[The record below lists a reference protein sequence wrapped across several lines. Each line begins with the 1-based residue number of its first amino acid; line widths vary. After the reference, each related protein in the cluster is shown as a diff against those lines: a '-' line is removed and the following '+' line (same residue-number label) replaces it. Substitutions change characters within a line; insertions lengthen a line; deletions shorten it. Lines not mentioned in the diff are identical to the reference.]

1 MRLWS
6 SKTFNEQ
13 LKSEKNIQ
21 KSAIKSV
28 LARWSE
34 GVCVEYR
41 LKEQSTN
48 NNTVYILKSSF

>member
-6 SKTFNEQ
+6 SKTFDEQ

-28 LARWSE
+28 LALWSE